1 MEMHAVDNGDGS
13 ELDLAD
19 VADGD
24 EANEEL
30 EDSRQDHGQRLRGR
44 RHHLLFRRKIVLTIF
59 SILSNGSYFVPVK
72 LQGKDKTQSIWF
84 VILKA
89 QIETR
94 TPYMLYK
101 DRALPFQWC
110 QDIPGECIRLVHSYS
125 RVLLLS
131 NSKCKR
137 YFCNH
142 LKPAKL
148 IWTAMYRKQQ
158 KNVYG
163 DLIRKC
169 KYNDLDIRVE
179 AAKKR
184 HRTTKS
190 PCGLAVNRLWTRH

>member
-1 MEMHAVDNGDGS
+1 MYAFPCMPEFFQGIGGSEIHEEHEAVQQDGQRRCGSGVGKKMRGLRRGWRQRQFATNKHLSLVAGGALRVCQGREDGS
-13 ELDLAD
+13 
-19 VADGD
+19 
-24 EANEEL
+24 
-30 EDSRQDHGQRLRGR
+30 Q
-44 RHHLLFRRKIVLTIF
+44 
-59 SILSNGSYFVPVK
+59 
-72 LQGKDKTQSIWF
+72 
-84 VILKA
+84 
-89 QIETR
+89 
-94 TPYMLYK
+94 

-110 QDIPGECIRLVHSYS
+110 QDIPGGCIRLVHSYS